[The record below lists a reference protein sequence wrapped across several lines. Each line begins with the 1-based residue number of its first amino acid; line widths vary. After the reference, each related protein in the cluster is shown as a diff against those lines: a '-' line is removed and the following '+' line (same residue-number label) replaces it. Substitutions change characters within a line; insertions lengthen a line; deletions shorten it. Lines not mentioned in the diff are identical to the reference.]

1 MIDWVVQF
9 GEGISVLFCHDEELE
24 TVSEAWIFWVFLSQW
39 RHSNW
44 VTVNESW
51 LNQCF
56 FNEFFEEGVD
66 DVTNFSVVLFNW
78 NILFSSDS
86 FGFIQSHVLPEVN
99 ASDFLDSV
107 NHVDAFEWFVD
118 LDFSSLVV
126 DRSITFNRFSSVL
139 DDTFSQVHDIVEV
152 SVSLVNFNRCEL
164 RVVSGIHTFVTED
177 TSDFVNTFHTTNN
190 ETFEVELS
198 RDTKYHVD
206 VLCIVVSDERF
217 SSSTTSFIVKNRC
230 FYFKET
236 LSIEVTTD
244 FRNDF

>member
-9 GEGISVLFCHDEELE
+9 GEGISILFSHDEEFE
-24 TVSEAWIFWVFLSQW
+24 TVSEAWVFWVFLSQW

-44 VTVNESW
+44 VTVNECW

-66 DVTNFSVVLFNW
+66 DVTNFSVVFFNW

-126 DRSITFNRFSSVL
+126 DRSVTFNSFSSVL

-152 SVSLVNFNRCEL
+152 SVSLVNFDRCEL

-177 TSDFVNTFHTTNN
+177 TSDFVNAFHTTND
-190 ETFEVELS
+190 EAFEVEFG
-198 RDTKYHVD
+198 RDTKHHVD
-206 VLCIVVSDERF
+206 VLSIVVSDERF
-217 SSSTTSFIVKNRC
+217 SSSTTSFVVKNRS

-236 LSIEVTTD
+236 LSIEIATD
-244 FRNDF
+244 FRDDF